1 MQLEPPKSAVG
12 RQAQVL
18 ATGVSF
24 EDYLEN
30 YAHDYA
36 ELIDGVVI
44 QMSPVELQHDAISRF
59 LENLFEAYLTLAG
72 GGLVLQAPV
81 VMKMGT
87 KSREPDLMVLLPE
100 QIAKAKRTYVDGAAD
115 LVVEIVSTESVE
127 RDRGDKFIEYEQAG
141 VKEYW
146 IIDPLRKETLFYELS
161 DEGIFQR
168 RNAQADGSY
177 TSRALPK
184 LRLNVGV
191 LWQDPLPDVIQAVK
205 LVQAMFTGETE

>member
-12 RQAQVL
+12 RQGQVV

-24 EDYLEN
+24 EDYLEK

-36 ELIDGVVI
+36 ELVDGVVI

-168 RNAQADGSY
+168 RNAKADGSY
-177 TSRALPK
+177 TSHVLPK

-191 LWQDPLPDVIQAVK
+191 LWQDPLPNVIEAVK
-205 LVQAMFTGETE
+205 LVQAMFAGETE

>member
-12 RQAQVL
+12 RQGQVV

-24 EDYLEN
+24 EDYLEK

-36 ELIDGVVI
+36 ELVDGVVI

-168 RNAQADGSY
+168 RNAKADGSY
-177 TSRALPK
+177 TSRVLPK

-191 LWQDPLPDVIQAVK
+191 LWQDPLPNVIEAVK
-205 LVQAMFTGETE
+205 LVQAMFAGETE